1 MFNARELVEQA
12 RRELNQES
20 EHAERAIFL
29 LKEAIV
35 LDPLA
40 IEAYLILGEA
50 FALRKDYTRAYQTV
64 MEAVRLEPHHELAKQ
79 HATMYQI
86 KMKER

>member
-1 MFNARELVEQA
+1 M
-12 RRELNQES
+12 
-20 EHAERAIFL
+20 
-29 LKEAIV
+29 